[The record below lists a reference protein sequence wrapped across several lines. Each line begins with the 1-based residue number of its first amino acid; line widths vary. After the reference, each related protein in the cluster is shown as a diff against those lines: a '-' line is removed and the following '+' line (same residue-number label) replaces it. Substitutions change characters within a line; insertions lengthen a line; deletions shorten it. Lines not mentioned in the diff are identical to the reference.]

1 MSLLVTHNQHNSH
14 VVGKSDSNI
23 HTNVPNLPPKLTPLL
38 PPKQMINKSREDV
51 NKINKDI
58 MRKSSQQIFIK
69 GLNPP
74 KKKVYQFVCFTI
86 STILKFFRMTQ
97 ILTTTFPATIKMTM
111 SMRSMMNLS
120 QWLLTK
126 LKKKRR
132 SLMIVILT
140 MMIRCRDIHDKYR
153 FI

>member
-1 MSLLVTHNQHNSH
+1 MSLVVTHNQNNSH

-86 STILKFFRMTQ
+86 STILKFFQDDTD
-97 ILTTTFPATIKMTM
+97 IDYDFPSNNKDDHEYEEYDEPQPMAVDKAEEEDDI
-111 SMRSMMNLS
+111 
-120 QWLLTK
+120 
-126 LKKKRR
+126 
-132 SLMIVILT
+132 IDD
-140 MMIRCRDIHDKYR
+140 RDIDYDDPVQR
-153 FI
+153 YS